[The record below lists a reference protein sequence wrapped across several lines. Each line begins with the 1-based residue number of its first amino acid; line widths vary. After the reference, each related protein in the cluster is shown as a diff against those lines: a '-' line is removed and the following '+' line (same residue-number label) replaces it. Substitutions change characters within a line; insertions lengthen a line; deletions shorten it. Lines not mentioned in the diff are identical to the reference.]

1 MVGIP
6 AEQWACNTP
15 RTTLTNLL
23 KPETSA
29 ETVDIPPT
37 ALLEG
42 VSLMYSRG
50 SLSKQ

>member
-6 AEQWACNTP
+6 AERRANYTP

-29 ETVDIPPT
+29 ETADIPPA

-42 VSLMYSRG
+42 VVCH
-50 SLSKQ
+50 